1 VAYIYQNLC
10 LQHYGHK
17 DDYNMVVLPPAIRLS
32 TTQMENQGAYLLDDG
47 RYIYLWCG
55 PNIDPQLLEDLT
67 GSPAFHLIDP
77 LNVPALACCGL
88 FLASHT

>member
-1 VAYIYQNLC
+1 
-10 LQHYGHK
+10 
-17 DDYNMVVLPPAIRLS
+17 MVVLPPAIRLS